1 MKRGSGAADAPDISV
16 HVDALEAFAQA
27 VEAMMSDHVHGIS
40 TVATVLGSGVPFG
53 LYSPSGD
60 VQAAKTAYGD
70 AATGLTDQLSQFVIG
85 LTILAD
91 AARQIS
97 ARYRTVDAL
106 RRASVEDIEL
116 TIGTVVGRDTPL
128 PQVPGQ
134 VHYS

>member
-1 MKRGSGAADAPDISV
+1 MKRESGATDAPGISV

-27 VEAMMSDHVHGIS
+27 VDAVMSDHVHGVS

-53 LYSPSGD
+53 LYCPSGD

-70 AATGLTDQLSQFVIG
+70 AATGLADQLRQFVIG
-85 LTILAD
+85 LTIMAD

-134 VHYS
+134 EHYS